1 MLAGTIE
8 HVKQDAARVVRN
20 LPDAHAAWQFF
31 WRDAAF
37 RRAIGAIDR
46 AIYALK
52 VETFSDDD
60 FQLLERTIR
69 AVINAVEIHAS
80 GLGTAV
86 QHRVDRESFREVISR
101 LETALEGLEQGLA
114 PDPANRPS
122 GEQLLDRFAEM
133 LERQPLNLP
142 DHTSRVPASTS

>member
-1 MLAGTIE
+1 MPAGTIE
-8 HVKQDAARVVRN
+8 LVKQDAARVVRN

-52 VETFSDDD
+52 VDTFSDDD
-60 FQLLERTIR
+60 FQLLERTIL
-69 AVINAVEIHAS
+69 AVIKAVEIHAS

-86 QHRVDRESFREVISR
+86 QHRVDREYFRGAITR
-101 LETALEGLEQGLA
+101 FETALEGLEQGLA

-142 DHTSRVPASTS
+142 DRTSRVRASTS